1 MRRIKRIIIL
11 SSIFIIVYFSILFL
25 YHRIV
30 LSKEYISVYALKKD
44 ITKGKKIL
52 LEDVYEI
59 KLNKKEFDENFDIG
73 KDIFNKEVVVS
84 QNISK
89 NHILTKDKIINKE
102 EYIFDDSKEMIAI
115 NIENNSKYIN
125 SKLTKGSIVNIYFT
139 PNDNTVPQSNVEKV
153 DNNVKILDISDKN
166 GNSITNSK
174 DILEIIVLLDK
185 EKVLKI
191 NTLKPNGRFYVSIIN

>member
-1 MRRIKRIIIL
+1 ML
-11 SSIFIIVYFSILFL
+11 LSIFIIVYFTMLFL

-30 LSKEYISVYALKKD
+30 LSKEYVSVYALTKD
-44 ITKGKKIL
+44 ITKGKNIL
-52 LEDVYEI
+52 QEDVYEI

-73 KDIFNKEVVVS
+73 KNIFDEEVVVS

-89 NHILTKDKIINKE
+89 NQILTKDKIITKE
-102 EYIFDDSKEMIAI
+102 EYVFDDSKEMIAI

-125 SKLTKGSIVNIYFT
+125 SKLTKGSIVNIYFV
-139 PNDNTVPQSNVEKV
+139 PNENTVPQSSVEKV

-191 NTLKPNGRFYVSIIN
+191 NTLKPNGKFYVSIIN

>member
-1 MRRIKRIIIL
+1 ML
-11 SSIFIIVYFSILFL
+11 LSIFIIVYFSILFL

-174 DILEIIVLLDK
+174 DVLEIIVLLDK

>member
-11 SSIFIIVYFSILFL
+11 LSIFIIVYFSILFL

-174 DILEIIVLLDK
+174 DVLEIIVLLDK

>member
-11 SSIFIIVYFSILFL
+11 LSIFIIVYFSILFL

-30 LSKEYISVYALKKD
+30 LSKEYISVYELKKD

>member
-11 SSIFIIVYFSILFL
+11 LSIFIVVYFSILFL

-139 PNDNTVPQSNVEKV
+139 PNDNTVPQSSVEKV

>member
-1 MRRIKRIIIL
+1 MRRIKRIIML
-11 SSIFIIVYFSILFL
+11 LSIFIIVYFTILFL

-30 LSKEYISVYALKKD
+30 LSKEYVCVYALTKD
-44 ITKGKKIL
+44 ITKGKNIL
-52 LEDVYEI
+52 QEDVYEI

-73 KDIFNKEVVVS
+73 KNIFDEEVVVS
-84 QNISK
+84 QNISR
-89 NHILTKDKIINKE
+89 NQILTKDKIITKE
-102 EYIFDDSKEMIAI
+102 EYVFDDSKEMIAI

-125 SKLTKGSIVNIYFT
+125 SKLTKGSIVNIYFV
-139 PNDNTVPQSNVEKV
+139 PNENTVPQSSVEKV

-191 NTLKPNGRFYVSIIN
+191 NTLKPNGKFYVSIIN

>member
-1 MRRIKRIIIL
+1 ML
-11 SSIFIIVYFSILFL
+11 LSIFIIVYFTILFL

-30 LSKEYISVYALKKD
+30 LSKEYVSVYALTKD
-44 ITKGKKIL
+44 ITKGKNIL
-52 LEDVYEI
+52 QEDVYEI

-73 KDIFNKEVVVS
+73 KNIFNEEVVVS

-89 NHILTKDKIINKE
+89 NQILTKDKIITKE
-102 EYIFDDSKEMIAI
+102 EYVFDDSKEMIAI

-125 SKLTKGSIVNIYFT
+125 SKLTKGSIVNIYFV
-139 PNDNTVPQSNVEKV
+139 PNENTVPQSSVEKV

-191 NTLKPNGRFYVSIIN
+191 NTLKPNGKFYVSIIN

>member
-11 SSIFIIVYFSILFL
+11 LSIFIIVYFSILFL

-139 PNDNTVPQSNVEKV
+139 PNDNTVPQSSVEKV

>member
-11 SSIFIIVYFSILFL
+11 LSIFIVVYFSILFL

>member
-11 SSIFIIVYFSILFL
+11 LSIFIIVYFSILFL

>member
-11 SSIFIIVYFSILFL
+11 LSIFIIVYFSILFL

-102 EYIFDDSKEMIAI
+102 EYIFDDSKEIIAI

>member
-1 MRRIKRIIIL
+1 ML
-11 SSIFIIVYFSILFL
+11 LSIFIIVYFTILFL

-30 LSKEYISVYALKKD
+30 LSKEYVSVYALTKD
-44 ITKGKKIL
+44 ITKGKNIL
-52 LEDVYEI
+52 QEDVYEI

-73 KDIFNKEVVVS
+73 KNIFDEEVVVS

-89 NHILTKDKIINKE
+89 NQILTKDKIITKE
-102 EYIFDDSKEMIAI
+102 EYVFDDSKEMIAI

-125 SKLTKGSIVNIYFT
+125 SKLTKGSIVNIYFV
-139 PNDNTVPQSNVEKV
+139 PNENTVPQSSVEKV

-191 NTLKPNGRFYVSIIN
+191 NTLKPNGKFYVSIIN